1 MVILACHAIPLCRKG
16 FCEHHVSL
24 CKCIITSTC
33 CNLRESA
40 EGFNRLYRKIG
51 VVCKV
56 SGEVVGTQLIFWV
69 ETLLFKVSCPLA
81 KLRHILA
88 REIPVPFRAA
98 KRRNH
103 DKEVAAFFDRHLVFL
118 GQLATAIDLTISE
131 RKGAEIVRRKWEAP
145 ARQCGVA
152 HQRIELCLEQLRVE
166 VEKER
171 RCGIGNIHSID

>member
-1 MVILACHAIPLCRKG
+1 MEIQDVVPHYVVFLTPGAGLVEGEFVMVILACHAIPLCRKG

-81 KLRHILA
+81 KLRHI
-88 REIPVPFRAA
+88 
-98 KRRNH
+98 
-103 DKEVAAFFDRHLVFL
+103 
-118 GQLATAIDLTISE
+118 
-131 RKGAEIVRRKWEAP
+131 
-145 ARQCGVA
+145 
-152 HQRIELCLEQLRVE
+152 
-166 VEKER
+166 
-171 RCGIGNIHSID
+171 